1 MGRVYA
7 GILGPLAC
15 TVVIV
20 RGIVSG
26 GGVTQTLGMASL
38 ALFGFALLGWMTG
51 NLAQHLVT
59 ESVRSQFQKAL
70 QETTSQESTR

>member
-20 RGIVSG
+20 RGVVSG
-26 GGVTQTLGMASL
+26 GGVTQTIGMASL
-38 ALFGFALLGWMTG
+38 AVFGFAILGWLAG
-51 NLAQHLVT
+51 NLAQHLVA
-59 ESVRSQFQKAL
+59 ESVRGQFQKAL
-70 QETTSQESTR
+70 RETASQESTR